1 MTKPAF
7 DPSDFDQLKSHV
19 ISLYPTHLAPACV
32 PAQLQTEELSS
43 LKRTIGSERFYFV
56 VNMET
61 FEITHS
67 EGIEQWLGYYGKEFS
82 LKKYWGLVHPG
93 LQKLTHT
100 VFVQMAEILGRGKF
114 KLEFMVQRYSSMTAI
129 RHAKGH
135 YLLLKRTA
143 SVFQY
148 DTENRLRDYLN
159 EFTIIGEYNGE
170 PLTPSFFTNKGEPEK
185 ERGQI
190 VMQQVIDSFLG
201 LKIFSPNEL
210 QVARAFVYQPGST
223 QKDIAAI
230 LNKSPHTID
239 TYCKRFLRKAREY
252 FHHDFPSVNDAALYL
267 QKNGLL

>member
-1 MTKPAF
+1 MNKSIL

-19 ISLYPTHLAPACV
+19 ISLYPEKVAPVCV
-32 PAQLQTEELSS
+32 SSRQQMEELAS

-67 EGIEQWLGYYGKEFS
+67 DGIQQWLNYFEKEFT

-100 VFVQMAEILGRGKF
+100 VFVQMADILCQGKF

-129 RHAKGH
+129 RHANGH

-148 DTENRLRDYLN
+148 DTENRLREYLN
-159 EFTIIGEYNGE
+159 EFTIIGQYNGE
-170 PLTPSFFTNKGEPEK
+170 PLAPSFFTNKGEQEK
-185 ERGQI
+185 ERGAI

-210 QVARAFVYQPGST
+210 QVARALVYQPGCT
-223 QKDIAAI
+223 QKEIATM
-230 LNKSPHTID
+230 LGKSPHTID
-239 TYCKRFLRKAREY
+239 TYCKRFLNKAREY
-252 FHHDFPSVNDAALYL
+252 FHHEFPNVNDAASYL
-267 QKNGLL
+267 HKNGLL